1 MNEFEVICNDGTKD
15 VSNGDVA
22 PCLNHGGV
30 KPTPVNPNPVEKAKM
45 TNTQKWGIII
55 GGSALIYLILWK
67 LGSFDTKAQ

>member
-1 MNEFEVICNDGTKD
+1 MNEFEVTCNDGTKD
-15 VSNGDVA
+15 VSNGEVA

-30 KPTPVNPNPVEKAKM
+30 KPNPVEKKM
-45 TNTQKWGIII
+45 TDTQKWGIII